1 MMPLCEGVKGGRSME
16 RIAAAIHRA
25 VLAGEL
31 GRHIEQDCL
40 ISDLARLDGSSLF
53 TVQVGGATFAV
64 TIAPVGDGR
73 SALH

>member
-1 MMPLCEGVKGGRSME
+1 ME

-31 GRHIEQDCL
+31 GRRLEQDCT
-40 ISDLARLDGSSLF
+40 ISELARHEGSTLF

-64 TIAPVGDGR
+64 TIAPVGDDR
-73 SALH
+73 AALQ